1 VGESAREK
9 LDGYTYADY
18 LEWNNEKRLEL
29 IEGMIVDMTP
39 SPSRL
44 HQQILMELGRQFSN
58 HLLGKPCKVYVA
70 PFDVRLPRQD
80 ESTEETKTVVQPDL
94 VVVCDPKKLDQR
106 GCEGA
111 PDLVIEILSPATAKR
126 DLIVKLRLYERA
138 GVKQYWVV
146 HPTDQTLMVFT
157 LHNGEYGKPKI
168 YAFPDHVPVEIL
180 PEFTVDLSTVF
191 YCDTEAE

>member
-1 VGESAREK
+1 MGESAREK

-18 LEWNNEKRLEL
+18 LQWDNGKRWEL
-29 IEGMIVDMTP
+29 IEGTIVDMTP
-39 SPSRL
+39 APSRL
-44 HQQILMELGRQFSN
+44 HQEILMELGRQFSN
-58 HLLGKPCKVYVA
+58 YLLGKTCKVYVA
-70 PFDVRLPRQD
+70 PFDVRLPWQD

-111 PDLVIEILSPATAKR
+111 PDLVVEILSPTTAKH

-138 GVKQYWVV
+138 GVKEYWVV

-157 LHNGEYGKPKI
+157 LQYGEYGKPKVF
-168 YAFPDHVPVEIL
+168 AFPDHVPVDIL
-180 PEFTVDLSTVF
+180 AEFTVDLSTVF
-191 YCDTEAE
+191 YCVSDD